1 MSLWLSVTLAAL
13 AVLVSAPTLVHELI
27 VRGAPTRPRR
37 RLSPRT
43 RAGALIAFLTLII
56 IAQFVVF
63 LSATDHAQRDCA
75 NGETRRPPGFGAQPS
90 TSSQA

>member
-1 MSLWLSVTLAAL
+1 MSLWLSVALAAL

-27 VRGAPTRPRR
+27 VHGARTRPRR

-63 LSATDHAQRDCA
+63 LSATDRAQHDCA
-75 NGETRRPPGFGAQPS
+75 NG
-90 TSSQA
+90 